1 MEINISK
8 KLNKNA
14 IFFAVYAFGEA
25 ADDTDALC
33 DVRQRYF
40 HSKQR
45 LKNKLSMNCDGNVYR
60 YAFVIENGKPMKWR
74 KLLNNRQVENA
85 IPTMDG
91 YYVETCTPQ
100 RKLIKK
106 TYYSFT
112 HLWQKTEYFSEN
124 DRQAPIMVIEPVFK
138 DNTVVLQKTDAV
150 EGTTFLFPSANILD
164 KAMTDKLNILGG
176 DPEFICKT
184 SDGIYFF
191 CTEETH
197 QRRQKVLERLLKE
210 QEEEQ
215 TFLSQSAFAIDI
227 SKAESSDDVLN
238 LADSKPLMI
247 PVSTEKEE
255 PKSIEKS
262 VEKTDKQ
269 KNPTQ
274 GESKEVSSEIL
285 SKIEEPKG
293 EKIGQEIRLDEN
305 EQKENHKE
313 NESKEESI
321 QEEKHFEQIIAV
333 EQEESGESAEESD
346 TKIPAAY
353 VYERPSSNQD
363 ESTFCTFASRC
374 PYKNISKQ
382 VIQSGEKS
390 YYYFGELENEKR
402 SGKGRTA
409 MKSGET
415 AYEGGYRGGKRE
427 GLGVYYYK
435 SGKLCYA
442 GGWKENKR
450 SGFGAAFSPK
460 DGTVYVGKWESDQSI
475 GAGVSFD
482 GSGNMLYMGRWSDG
496 KKSGAGVT
504 YSDTDGTV
512 FVGKYKDG
520 VFLGSGTQLDADG
533 VLLYSGGFKN
543 GKRCGFGI
551 SYSEDGSIQYSGTWK
566 DGMYD
571 GDGTLISEDGTQ
583 IKGTFS
589 GGKLSG
595 SASIIDKNGK
605 PIYTGTFKEGQYHGK
620 GRLYLK
626 DGYAEGEFRE
636 GKMYGEFT
644 TYTQDGTHVYTGTLS
659 DGERS
664 GSGTEFK
671 DGQKVYEGQFEHSLY
686 NGEGR
691 LYENGVLI
699 YAGQFAKGKRDGFG
713 VAYTNDKP
721 LYKGMWQNDVMC
733 GSGIIFVAGKAKFV
747 GMFKNG
753 QKEGRI
759 NEISGGKI
767 ARQAI
772 YHEDIC
778 TYACIYN
785 EKDGTP
791 VYYGGLNSS
800 GKREGMGCSFQ
811 AYCEKQF
818 EGIFREDEPSK
829 PMQVALKKLEPLEP
843 CDALK
848 GTEYER
854 YSTVNDIAIEQPLGD
869 GVYSGGIKGNQP
881 EGKGTILYEDH
892 RFTGT
897 FKSGKP
903 SGAGVIYTA
912 EGEEI
917 KGNFR
922 PDTFSGC
929 KKIKFQN
936 GKIYYY
942 NIKN

>member
-14 IFFAVYAFGEA
+14 VFFAVYAFGEA

-45 LKNKLSMNCDGNVYR
+45 LKNKLSMNCDGNIYR

-74 KLLNNRQVENA
+74 KLLNNKQVESSVPA
-85 IPTMDG
+85 ADG
-91 YYVETCTPQ
+91 YFIETCTAQ

-106 TYYSFT
+106 TYYTFA
-112 HLWQKTEYFSEN
+112 HLWQKTEYFSET
-124 DRQAPIMVIEPVFK
+124 DRQVPVMVIEPVLK
-138 DNTVVLQKTDAV
+138 DNTVVLQKTDSA
-150 EGTTFLFPSANILD
+150 EGTTYLLPSANIFD

-176 DPEFICKT
+176 DPEFVCKT

-215 TFLSQSAFAIDI
+215 TVRSQSAFAIDI
-227 SKAESSDDVLN
+227 SKAESNDDVLN
-238 LADSKPLMI
+238 LADSKPLPI
-247 PVSTEKEE
+247 PASDEKENQK
-255 PKSIEKS
+255 PTKQPA
-262 VEKTDKQ
+262 EKTDEKPNKQ
-269 KNPTQ
+269 ETSTQ
-274 GESKEVSSEIL
+274 SD
-285 SKIEEPKG
+285 IEEVQSEVPF
-293 EKIGQEIRLDEN
+293 EVE
-305 EQKENHKE
+305 EQKAE
-313 NESKEESI
+313 ESNPEVKPDKTEQEETYKEESK
-321 QEEKHFEQIIAV
+321 QEEKQPEQTITV

-353 VYERPSSNQD
+353 VYERPASNQD

-390 YYYFGELENEKR
+390 YYYFGGLENEKR

-415 AYEGGYRGGKRE
+415 AYEGGYRGGKRD

-482 GSGNMLYMGRWSDG
+482 GSGNMLYMGKWSDG

-551 SYSEDGSIQYSGTWK
+551 SYSEDGSIQYNGTWK
-566 DGMYD
+566 DGLYD
-571 GDGTLISEDGTQ
+571 GDGILVSEDGTQ
-583 IKGTFS
+583 IRGTFS
-589 GGKLSG
+589 AGKLSG
-595 SASIIDKNGK
+595 SASIADKDGK
-605 PIYTGTFKEGQYHGK
+605 PVYTGTFKDGQYHGK

-626 DGYAEGEFRE
+626 DGYAEGEFRD

-644 TYTQDGTHVYTGTLS
+644 TYTQDGVHVYTGTLF

-671 DGQKVYEGQFEHSLY
+671 DGQKIYEGQFEHSLY
-686 NGEGR
+686 NGEGK
-691 LYENGVLI
+691 LYENGTLV
-699 YAGQFAKGKRDGFG
+699 YAGHFAKGKRDGFG
-713 VAYTNDKP
+713 IAYANDKP
-721 LYKGMWQNDVMC
+721 LYKGMWQNDTMC
-733 GSGIIFVAGKAKFV
+733 GSGILFVAGKAKFV

-767 ARQAI
+767 VRQAI
-772 YHEDIC
+772 CHEDIC

-791 VYYGGLNSS
+791 VYYGGLNPS

-843 CDALK
+843 CEALK

-854 YSTVNDIAIEQPLGD
+854 FATVTDIVIEQPLGD

-881 EGKGTILYEDH
+881 EGKGTVLYEDH

-903 SGAGVIYTA
+903 SGAGIIYTA

-936 GKIYYY
+936 GKTYYY